1 MSANLMSLAR
11 SGGKFLKLFG
21 DRKMMKLLPYDAEV
35 EYLESTGTQ
44 WIDTEIKPSEDLA
57 TYITF
62 SYQKIEKNATAFGSR
77 SSLTSND
84 RYWINYDGR
93 FEIGYGGWHAINMY
107 TDVGV
112 INTIAFNEIVNGNHT
127 FTVNGET
134 HTFDGNPNT
143 TVNIIIFGRLEGSM
157 APILRKMRL
166 YSMSMKR
173 NGVLIRDFIPVR
185 FTNEN
190 GDNEGATYDRVS
202 GQLFGNQGTGA
213 FIIGPDK
220 TI

>member
-1 MSANLMSLAR
+1 MMLGAR
-11 SGGKFLKLFG
+11 TGAWSGKRLQ
-21 DRKMMKLLPYDAEV
+21 YDAEV

-57 TYITF
+57 TYLTF
-62 SYQKIEKNATAFGSR
+62 SYQEIKKNITAFGSR

-84 RYWINYDGR
+84 RYWINYDGK
-93 FEIGYGGWHAINMY
+93 FEIGYGSWYGFPMHTN
-107 TDVGV
+107 VGV

-134 HTFDGNPNT
+134 CTFDGNPNA
-143 TVNIIIFGRLEGSM
+143 TVNIIIFGRLVGSM
-157 APILRKMRL
+157 APFLCKMRL

-173 NGVLIRDFIPVR
+173 NGVLILDFIPVR

-190 GDNEGATYDRVS
+190 GDNEGAMYDRVS
-202 GQLFGNQGTGA
+202 GQLYRNAGTDA

-220 TI
+220 IT

>member
-57 TYITF
+57 TYLTF
-62 SYQKIEKNATAFGSR
+62 SYQKITNNVTAFGSR
-77 SSLTSND
+77 STLTSDD
-84 RYWINYDGR
+84 RYWVNYDKS
-93 FEIGYGGWHAINMY
+93 FEIGYGKWYDFPKY
-107 TDVGV
+107 TNVGV
-112 INTIAFNEIVNGNHT
+112 INTVAFNEIVNGDHT
-127 FTVNGET
+127 FTINGVT
-134 HTFDGNPNT
+134 KTFSGKPNT
-143 TVNIIIFGRLEGSM
+143 TFNMIIFGRNVGSTST
-157 APILRKMRL
+157 LCNMRL
-166 YSMSMKR
+166 YSMSMKQ

-185 FTNEN
+185 FTNER
-190 GDNEGATYDRVS
+190 GETECALYDRVS
-202 GQLFGNQGTGA
+202 CQLFRNAGTGA
-213 FIIGPDK
+213 FVIGPDK

>member
-1 MSANLMSLAR
+1 MMLGAR
-11 SGGKFLKLFG
+11 TGAWAKNGAP
-21 DRKMMKLLPYDAEV
+21 LPYDAEV

-57 TYITF
+57 TYLTF
-62 SYQKIEKNATAFGSR
+62 SYQKIERNITAFGSR
-77 SSLTSND
+77 ISYTSDD
-84 RYWINYDGR
+84 RYWVNYDGK
-93 FEIGYGGWHAINMY
+93 FEVGYGNWYYFPKY

-127 FTVNGET
+127 FTINGT
-134 HTFDGNPNT
+134 TSTFDGKPNT
-143 TVNIIIFGRLEGSM
+143 TVNIIIFGRIVGM
-157 APILRKMRL
+157 DTTTCNMRL

-190 GDNEGATYDRVS
+190 GDNDGAMYDRVS
-202 GQLFGNQGTGA
+202 GQLFRNQGTGA
-213 FIIGPDK
+213 FVIGPDK
-220 TI
+220 TT

>member
-1 MSANLMSLAR
+1 MSANLMSLSR

-57 TYITF
+57 TYFTF
-62 SYQKIEKNATAFGSR
+62 SYQKIESNVTAFGSR
-77 SSLTSND
+77 SSFTSND
-84 RYWINYDGR
+84 RYWLNYDKS
-93 FEIGYGGWHAINMY
+93 FEIGYGNWYSFPKY
-107 TDVGV
+107 TDAGV
-112 INTIAFNEIVNGNHT
+112 INTIAFNEIVNGKHT
-127 FTVNGET
+127 FTINGMT
-134 HTFDGNPNT
+134 STFDGKPNT
-143 TVNIIIFGRLEGSM
+143 TVNIIIFGRIVGST
-157 APILRKMRL
+157 APSLCKMRL

-173 NGVLIRDFIPVR
+173 NGVLIRDFILVR

-190 GDNEGATYDRVS
+190 GVSEGAMYDRVS
-202 GQLFGNQGTGA
+202 GQLFRNAGTGA

-220 TI
+220 